1 MNLKL
6 NWLLGAL
13 LATGMT
19 VLVAPGSAQ
28 ANLLQNGS
36 FETGSWSNTGS
47 GWMDVTPGSTAIT
60 GWSLVNNNVAWS
72 APGNT
77 DGIVALDGIHAL
89 DLTGMGN
96 INPNG
101 GVTQTIATTIGH
113 SYTLSLFLDAVVA
126 YGIPA
131 SVLVQAGGMSQA
143 FNKTTNGW
151 QQYGFDFVATGANTS
166 ITLSGVRSPNT
177 YYIGLDNVSVVA
189 AAPMS
194 GTVPEPG
201 SLALLGLGMAG
212 LIGVRR
218 QRR

>member
-1 MNLKL
+1 MKTRSA
-6 NWLLGAL
+6 LLGV
-13 LATGMT
+13 MIT
-19 VLVAPGSAQ
+19 VCAAQAQ

-36 FETGSWSNTGS
+36 FEAGSWSNTGS
-47 GWMDVTPGSTAIT
+47 GWMDVTLGSTAIT

-77 DGIVALDGIHAL
+77 DGIVAYDGIHSL
-89 DLTGMGN
+89 DLTGYGN

-101 GVTQTIATTIGH
+101 GVTQTIATTIGQ

-131 SVLVQAGGMSQA
+131 SVLVQAGGVSQT
-143 FNKTTNGW
+143 FDKTTNGW
-151 QQYGFDFVATGANTS
+151 QQYGFDFVATGASTS

-189 AAPMS
+189 AAPS
-194 GTVPEPG
+194 SASVPEPA
-201 SLALLGLGMAG
+201 SLALLGLGLAGMA
-212 LIGVRR
+212 GVRR
-218 QRR
+218 QRS